1 MNRSN
6 NEIFLTME
14 TFFKF
19 KSTRDSGCLKLVFFA
34 GELKQKPIKY
44 WANVG
49 NIPPHSKLTNLIK
62 LLKKQTDIRWGN
74 NITHLA
80 YYSGARLLFPY
91 HIQWMKNS
99 FEFELFSVFG
109 EGRPRLYF
117 TRKVNSNNERFTDD
131 EIKQMNK
138 FMETEYHLIWDSSL
152 MVRKFMN
159 NEKGHNEIRKTLKTI
174 ETHISNGFAKNE
186 EGGKENI

>member
-1 MNRSN
+1 
-6 NEIFLTME
+6 ME
-14 TFFKF
+14 KFFKF
-19 KSTRDSGCLKLVFFA
+19 KSDRDSGCLKLVFFA

-49 NIPPHSKLTNLIK
+49 KIPTHSKLTNLIK
-62 LLKKQTDIRWGN
+62 SLKKQTDIKWSN
-74 NITHLA
+74 NVSYLA

-91 HIQWMKNS
+91 HVHWMNDS

-117 TRKVNSNNERFTDD
+117 TRKVSSNNERFTDD
-131 EIKQMNK
+131 EIKQINK

-152 MVRKFMN
+152 MVRKFLTD
-159 NEKGHNEIRKTLKTI
+159 EKGYSEIRKTLKTI
-174 ETHISNGFAKNE
+174 ENHITNGFSKIE
-186 EGGKENI
+186 VSEKK